1 MGSTVKL
8 SDLFDDLGKGED
20 RVLGPGP
27 APGGRIVVEAVQL
40 AAIARQFGIDWRP
53 TSGSDRAVLER
64 PGRLLGRDEV
74 MAPLRLALAGVGVPD
89 SAEIDLPGFV
99 APLIPSETRPEI
111 AIEQLDYTAGGP
123 DGGRFASSVAISGA
137 GIGTQRLRIA
147 GTVAEMIVLPVLTH
161 RLLPGAIVVASD
173 FQNLRLR
180 AATVRGE
187 IVQAPAQAIGR
198 AARRTLMPGQ
208 PLALADFGAP
218 ELVTKGARV
227 SMQLLN
233 GGLTLLANGQAME
246 AGALGDRVSVLNP
259 TSRAVIEAEVIGPG
273 RVRVLP
279 ESSPLVPPGGTRFSS
294 LPNGAATR

>member
-1 MGSTVKL
+1 MDG
-8 SDLFDDLGKGED
+8 
-20 RVLGPGP
+20 
-27 APGGRIVVEAVQL
+27 VEAAQL

-53 TSGSDRAVLER
+53 ASGSDRAVLER
-64 PGRLLGRDEV
+64 PGRLLGREEI

-89 SAEIDLPGFV
+89 TAEVEMPGFI
-99 APLIPSETRPEI
+99 APLIPSEARPEI
-111 AIEQLDYTAGGP
+111 AIEQLDYVAGGP
-123 DGGRFASSVAISGA
+123 DGGRFAASVAIRGQ
-137 GIGTQRLRIA
+137 GIGIQRLRIA

-161 RLLPGAIVVASD
+161 RLLPGAIIVASD
-173 FQNLRLR
+173 LQSMRLR

-187 IVQAPAQAIGR
+187 IVTTAAQAVGR

-208 PLALADFGAP
+208 PMALGDLGAP

-279 ESSPLVPPGGTRFSS
+279 ESTPLVAPGGTRFSS
-294 LPNGAATR
+294 LPNGATTR